1 MECGQHNGDAQ
12 GMLDIEHTAYSQPL
26 SLVRHELFSYI
37 SERIKEQT
45 INWNG
50 TIFNVVTDG
59 HV

>member
-1 MECGQHNGDAQ
+1 
-12 GMLDIEHTAYSQPL
+12 MLDIEHTAYSQPL